1 MAWTVVE
8 KSHVEVKFVENEE
21 VILVESDPEKDL
33 ERITSVDNNGEKHAI
48 IKPSWITFDQPIEKG
63 DIITH
68 GWMEDGNG
76 NQRYRAVYLA
86 KADE

>member
-1 MAWTVVE
+1 MAWEVVE

-21 VILVESDPEKDL
+21 VILIEANPEKGL
-33 ERITSVDNNGEKHAI
+33 ERITSVNSDGEQHTI

-68 GWMEDGNG
+68 GWFADEDGE
-76 NQRYRAVYLA
+76 QRYRAVNLQ
-86 KADE
+86 KA